1 MNKLDTLHDLN
12 QRLDAAEGRL
22 ALLDQY
28 YAGEQPLSFLAPEA
42 RAALGSRFARMS
54 SNLCRLTVSS
64 LAERLRV
71 TGIVRDGQSD
81 RQAWAGWL
89 RNDLDQLAA
98 AAHRE
103 ALTLGRSYVIVWA
116 DPAGRARVTVE
127 SARQVTVR
135 RDPATREVTD
145 AVKRWVDPAARRAY
159 AVLYQPDQI
168 TRYTST
174 AMVAEGAAIP
184 AQAWEST
191 EVIPNPLGVVPV
203 VPLVNTDRLLDLD
216 GRSELADLLPLV
228 DGLNKSL
235 ADLMVAS
242 EYYARPRRWA
252 TGVELVEEPVL
263 NLDGTPQLDDDG
275 QPVTSLVNPYPEGN
289 RMMIN
294 EAPEGKFGQLPG
306 ADLAAYEAGVRI
318 ILGQIMAVSA
328 LPAHYVGIFSDN
340 PTSADALRAAEAS
353 LAARAEAR
361 QQTFGRSWEA
371 VARLMLAVET
381 GADPTALDV
390 RITWADPATRSIAQE
405 ADAVVKLHAAGIL
418 PTAVALAR
426 LGYTDDE
433 IEQIRSARRA
443 QALDTVLVDPKALA
457 S

>member
-1 MNKLDTLHDLN
+1 MSKLDTLQSLVE
-12 QRLDAAEGRL
+12 RLDATEGRL

-42 RAALGSRFARMS
+42 RTALGSRFARMS
-54 SNLCRLTVSS
+54 SNLCRLTVTS

-71 TGIVRDGQSD
+71 TGIIRDGRPD
-81 RQAWAGWL
+81 PQAWAGWL
-89 RNDLDQLAA
+89 RNDLDQLAS

-127 SARQVTVR
+127 SARQVTVA
-135 RDPATREVTD
+135 RDPATREVT
-145 AVKRWVDPAARRAY
+145 AAMKRWVDPAARRAY

-168 TRYTST
+168 TRYSST
-174 AMVAEGAAIP
+174 AIVADGAAVP
-184 AQAWEST
+184 STGWTST

-203 VPLVNTDRLLDLD
+203 VPLVNADRLLDLD
-216 GRSELADLLPLV
+216 GRSELVDLLPLV
-228 DGLNKSL
+228 DALNKSL

-252 TGVELVEEPVL
+252 TGVELIEESVL
-263 NLDGTPQLDDDG
+263 NEDGTPRLDDG
-275 QPVTSLVNPYPEGN
+275 QPVTVLTNPYPEGN

-318 ILGQIMAVSA
+318 ILGQVMAVSA

-371 VARLMLAVET
+371 VARLMYAVET
-381 GADPTALDV
+381 GADPAALDV
-390 RITWADPATRSIAQE
+390 RVTWADPATRSIAQE

-418 PTAVALAR
+418 PTSAALAR
-426 LGYTDDE
+426 LGYTEDE
-433 IEQIRSARRA
+433 VTAIRMARRA
-443 QALDTVLVDPKALA
+443 EALDTAVIRPGAITA
-457 S
+457 